1 MTDKEKLLSILKVL
15 SYKEGT
21 FTLKSGRESDF
32 YIDCRLTSLH
42 PEGGFLC
49 GVAMHEVIQKNFPD
63 AVAVVGVPTGAIPL
77 ATSVCNRSH
86 QVGKRPLPQILV
98 RKEAKS
104 HGADPGS
111 RLVNHMQFEKD
122 DGSIQGEVVLLED
135 VTTTGGSVIEV
146 ADLLEDAGF
155 EVIGIVTLVD
165 RLEGSREAIEHAGYD
180 VVSVFTRKDVKGE

>member
-1 MTDKEKLLSILKVL
+1 MTDKEKLLSLLKLL

-49 GVAMHEVIQKNFPD
+49 GVLMQELITKEFPD
-63 AVAVVGVPTGAIPL
+63 AVAVAGVPTGGIPL
-77 ATSVCNRSH
+77 ATSVSNRSH
-86 QVGKRPLPQILV
+86 QVGKRPLPQIMV
-98 RKEAKS
+98 RKKAKE
-104 HGADPGS
+104 HGDDPGS
-111 RLVNHMQFEKD
+111 RLVNHKQFKGQDAE
-122 DGSIQGEVVLLED
+122 IVLVED
-135 VTTTGGSVIEV
+135 VTTTGGSVIET